1 MDPMNTSPKGMRAMW
16 PRQLIVIG
24 FIAMLIGAVDPME
37 GSLAILPGTGL
48 IALGF
53 FLDHGDRRLI
63 AFRVWMSVLVAV
75 GVTALWGISSMGGL
89 GGDAGLSP
97 WWGLLV
103 LPYLIGLSASLWGPG
118 SPRWVL
124 MLGAV
129 VGLWYLAIPALVV
142 LRGGQP
148 RGDMGLAPLVVIG
161 VVGLATVG
169 ACIGQ
174 LSRRSKTAVTG

>member
-1 MDPMNTSPKGMRAMW
+1 
-16 PRQLIVIG
+16 
-24 FIAMLIGAVDPME
+24 MLIGAIDPME
-37 GSLAILPGTGL
+37 GSLAILPGSGL

-53 FLDHGDRRLI
+53 FLDRGDRRLI
-63 AFRVWMSVLVAV
+63 AFRVWMFVLVAV
-75 GVTALWGISSMGGL
+75 GVAALWGFSSVGGL
-89 GGDAGLSP
+89 GGHAGLSL

-118 SPRWVL
+118 SPRWVW

-142 LRGGQP
+142 LRGGGP
-148 RGDMGLAPLVVIG
+148 RGDMGFTPLVVIG
-161 VVGLATVG
+161 VVGVLTAG

-174 LSRRSKTAVTG
+174 LSRRRNTALTG